1 MLKIVLFL
9 LLSLTINLVSATDT
23 TKKPASFPKV
33 AHKSYKSHKAHKK
46 HKKTTKKH
54 QNYMYGIAT
63 YYGGR
68 DGFDGGKMA
77 NGKIFNSN
85 NINVAAHPTLP
96 LGTKLKVKDL
106 SSNRIIYVEVTDRMP
121 KRGRV
126 IDLSNSAAK
135 LLGMHRRGTAKVQL
149 TIVSNQEF
157 EEKKNTIEVND
168 GDDGHPH

>member
-9 LLSLTINLVSATDT
+9 LLTLTINLASATNI
-23 TKKPASFPKV
+23 TKKSASPSKQ
-33 AHKSYKSHKAHKK
+33 AHKNNKAHKK
-46 HKKTTKKH
+46 HKKSTKRH

-77 NGKIFNSN
+77 NGEIFDSN

-96 LGTKLKVKDL
+96 LGTKLKVNDL
-106 SSNRIIYVEVTDRMP
+106 SSGRTIYVEVTDRMP

-126 IDLSNSAAK
+126 IDLSNAAAK
-135 LLGMHRRGTAKVQL
+135 LLGMHRRGTTKVQL
-149 TIVSNQEF
+149 IIVSNQEF
-157 EEKKNTIEVND
+157 EDNKNTLEVDN